1 MRLQAIRKRCLAS
14 KQMIIINGDDGA
26 QWISDGANCYAIAG
40 IRIRENYIQDVFALT
55 DKQMDK
61 MIVRTETR
69 PGPLYRESIQTFGE
83 ELEEMRTIWAYDQ
96 KIVAL
101 RTADGLLYVPEDAIL
116 AACKPEDYI
125 QYMLARDER
134 GKLLVAVNRGL
145 FCEALLSPVS
155 DDVAD
160 DISEKLR
167 QVGNMPILLTTIG
180 KGEANEED
188 HRIANR

>member
-26 QWISDGANCYAIAG
+26 QWISDGANCYAIVG
-40 IRIRENYIQDVFALT
+40 IRIRESYLQDVFGLT

-61 MIVRTETR
+61 MIIRTETR
-69 PGPLYRESIQTFGE
+69 NGPLYHESLRTFGE
-83 ELEEMRTIWAYDQ
+83 ELEEMRTVWAYDQ
-96 KIVAL
+96 KIYVL
-101 RTADGLLYVPEDAIL
+101 RNADGSLYVPEDAIL
-116 AACKPEDYI
+116 AACTPEDWITY
-125 QYMLARDER
+125 QLTRDER
-134 GKLLVAVNRGL
+134 GHLLVAIIRGM

-167 QVGNMPILLTTIG
+167 EVGNMPILRTTIG
-180 KGEANEED
+180 KGEDDEED
-188 HRIANR
+188 SDVM